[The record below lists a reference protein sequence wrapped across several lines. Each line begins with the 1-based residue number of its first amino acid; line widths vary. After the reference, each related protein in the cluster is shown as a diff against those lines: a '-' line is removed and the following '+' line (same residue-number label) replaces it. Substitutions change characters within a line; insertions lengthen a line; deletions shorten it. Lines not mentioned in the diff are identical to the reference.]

1 MHSGVKIGLEWPEIA
16 VRYVSQPKDQ
26 CLPGPHLDCLFSIL
40 STWSRVHGTRG
51 GIFRV
56 SKSAWNGLKSLS
68 GTGLNPKPNVCLD
81 PTLTVCFQYYRL
93 GPECMVHG
101 GHLPGVLIGLEWP
114 EIAVRYGSQPKDQC
128 LPGPHLDC
136 LFSILST
143 WSQVYGTWGAS
154 SGCLN

>member
-1 MHSGVKIGLEWPEIA
+1 M
-16 VRYVSQPKDQ
+16 
-26 CLPGPHLDCLFSIL
+26 
-40 STWSRVHGTRG
+40 G

-56 SKSAWNGLKSLS
+56 SKSAWNGLKLMSS
-68 GTGLNPKPNVCLD
+68 TCLNPKTNVCLD

-93 GPECMVHG
+93 GPECMVRG

-136 LFSILST
+136 LFSILSA
-143 WSQVYGTWGAS
+143 WKGLKSLSGTG
-154 SGCLN
+154 LNPKTNVFLDPTLTVCFQYYRLGPECMVHGGHLPGV